1 MFNNFSEPEEFD
13 YSYSPLLHFNSSS
26 NSSCIGNQNE
36 ENSLYKS
43 PQPYEIPNE
52 RDKENKESK
61 EEEKKE
67 GKKQEKKDKLDFTKF
82 QSSIGLTTNKSL
94 FFEDHL
100 NEGKSNENGK
110 KNGNNNSENSQKTT
124 NLTSKKR
131 KPLDTPEPKK
141 STKIERLIQT
151 LKKNFSSYL
160 KIEFNNFIQDSLFPK
175 YIKKITIKLPN
186 YKDFTKIAAV
196 QDNYIFLSFTVL
208 KIFCYY
214 TDKNPEN
221 KYQKENR
228 INLRKIID
236 FIESCENKRDFE
248 QIISFLNMNLEN
260 AYTKFYESTIFFQF
274 ANDETTI
281 ERDKI
286 FQKIYGFSLLEKN
299 GFIRMIK
306 LYYKKTQ

>member
-1 MFNNFSEPEEFD
+1 M
-13 YSYSPLLHFNSSS
+13 
-26 NSSCIGNQNE
+26 
-36 ENSLYKS
+36 
-43 PQPYEIPNE
+43 EI
-52 RDKENKESK
+52 
-61 EEEKKE
+61 
-67 GKKQEKKDKLDFTKF
+67 
-82 QSSIGLTTNKSL
+82 II
-94 FFEDHL
+94 
-100 NEGKSNENGK
+100 
-110 KNGNNNSENSQKTT
+110 QKIH
-124 NLTSKKR
+124 
-131 KPLDTPEPKK
+131 
-141 STKIERLIQT
+141 KIL
-151 LKKNFSSYL
+151 
-160 KIEFNNFIQDSLFPK
+160 
-175 YIKKITIKLPN
+175 
-186 YKDFTKIAAV
+186 
-196 QDNYIFLSFTVL
+196 L

-236 FIESCENKRDFE
+236 FIESCENKKDFE